1 MSFNLNFN
9 VMIDTQQVSIYGK
22 SNQAHIDNS
31 KPSVIFI
38 HGVLNDHS
46 VWDAVLSP
54 LATSFLGGINVIA
67 IDLPGHNHSTGQ
79 PPASVEE
86 AADTLL
92 AWLDSAGI
100 ERVALVG
107 HSFGSLIALE
117 AAARA
122 PARVIHVALLGTASP
137 MRVSPV
143 LLEASVNDPIAAIDM
158 VNNFSF
164 SQKPPPPPELMQHVF
179 AQSQQKPNESTPAAS
194 TNIFHIGLNAC
205 NTYQNATSA
214 ITKVAAPLLFIVG
227 DKDKMTPPKA
237 AQVLVDAATQ
247 AGQFVTQVN
256 VDAGHQMMAELPL
269 KIVHA
274 LQTFLQK

>member
-9 VMIDTQQVSIYGK
+9 VMIDAQQVSIYGK

-46 VWDAVLSP
+46 VWDTVLSP
-54 LATSFLGGINVIA
+54 LATSILGGINAIA
-67 IDLPGHNHSTGQ
+67 IDLPGHSLSTGQ
-79 PPASVEE
+79 APATVEE

-92 AWLDSAGI
+92 AMLSSAGI
-100 ERVALVG
+100 ERAALVG

-122 PARVIHVALLGTASP
+122 PGRVTHAALLGTASP

-143 LLEASVNDPIAAIDM
+143 LLEESVNNPMAAIDM

-164 SQKPPPPPELMQHVF
+164 SQKPPPPAELMQHVF
-179 AQSQQKPNESTPAAS
+179 AKSQNMPMRDEN
-194 TNIFHIGLNAC
+194 TNIFHTGLNAC
-205 NTYQNATSA
+205 NSYQNATSA
-214 ITKVAAPLLFIVG
+214 ITIVSAPLLFIVG

-237 AQVLVDAATQ
+237 AQVLIDVAMQ
-247 AGQFVTQVN
+247 AGKSVTQVN
-256 VDAGHQMMAELPL
+256 VDAGHAMMVEAPV
-269 KIVHA
+269 KIVQA
-274 LQTFLQK
+274 LHEFLQK

>member
-9 VMIDTQQVSIYGK
+9 VMIDAQQVSIYGK

-46 VWDAVLSP
+46 VWDDVLLP

-67 IDLPGHNHSTGQ
+67 IDLPGHSHSTGQ

-100 ERVALVG
+100 ERVALAG

-122 PARVIHVALLGTASP
+122 PARVTHVALLGTASP
-137 MRVSPV
+137 MRVSPM
-143 LLEASVNDPIAAIDM
+143 LLESSVNDPIAAIDM

-164 SQKPPPPPELMQHVF
+164 SQKPPPPPELMQQVF
-179 AQSQQKPNESTPAAS
+179 AKGQHKSASDAA
-194 TNIFHIGLNAC
+194 TNIFHTGLNAC
-205 NTYQNATSA
+205 NSYQNATSA
-214 ITKVAAPLLFIVG
+214 ITKVTAPLLFIVG

-237 AQVLVDAATQ
+237 AQVLVVAAMQ
-247 AGQFVTQVN
+247 AGKSVTQVN
-256 VDAGHQMMAELPL
+256 VVAGHAMMVEAPV
-269 KIVHA
+269 KIVQALHA
-274 LQTFLQK
+274 FLQK

>member
-9 VMIDTQQVSIYGK
+9 VMIDAQQVSIYGK

-46 VWDAVLSP
+46 VWDDVLLP

-67 IDLPGHNHSTGQ
+67 IDLPGHSHSTGQ

-100 ERVALVG
+100 ERVALAG

-122 PARVIHVALLGTASP
+122 PARVTHVALLGTASP
-137 MRVSPV
+137 MRVSPM
-143 LLEASVNDPIAAIDM
+143 LLESSVNDPIAAIDM

-164 SQKPPPPPELMQHVF
+164 SLKPPPPPELMQQVF
-179 AQSQQKPNESTPAAS
+179 AKGQHKSASDAA
-194 TNIFHIGLNAC
+194 TNIFHTGLNAC
-205 NTYQNATSA
+205 NSYQNATSA
-214 ITKVAAPLLFIVG
+214 ITKVTAPLLFIVG

-237 AQVLVDAATQ
+237 AQVLVVAAMQ
-247 AGQFVTQVN
+247 AGKSVTQVN
-256 VDAGHQMMAELPL
+256 VVAGHAMMVEAPV
-269 KIVHA
+269 KIVQALHA
-274 LQTFLQK
+274 FLQK

>member
-1 MSFNLNFN
+1 MSFNLHFN
-9 VMIDTQQVSIYGK
+9 VNRDANQLSIYGQ
-22 SNQAHIDNS
+22 SSLAHIDAS
-31 KPSVIFI
+31 KPTVIFI

-54 LATSFLGGINVIA
+54 LATSMLGGINAIA
-67 IDLPGHNHSTGQ
+67 IDLPGHGLSTGQ
-79 PPASVEE
+79 APATVEE

-92 AWLDSAGI
+92 AMLSSAGI
-100 ERVALVG
+100 ERAALVG

-122 PARVIHVALLGTASP
+122 PDRVTHVALLGTASP

-143 LLEASVNDPIAAIDM
+143 LLEASVNDPMAAIDM

-164 SQKPPPPPELMQHVF
+164 SQKPPPPPELMQQVF
-179 AQSQQKPNESTPAAS
+179 AKSQNKSAPDTA
-194 TNIFHIGLNAC
+194 TNIFHTGLNAC

-214 ITKVAAPLLFIVG
+214 ITKVTAPLLFIVG

-237 AQVLVDAATQ
+237 AQVLVDAAMQ
-247 AGQFVTQVN
+247 AGKSVTQVN
-256 VDAGHQMMAELPL
+256 VDAGHAMMVEAPV
-269 KIVHA
+269 KIVQALHA
-274 LQTFLQK
+274 FLQK

>member
-1 MSFNLNFN
+1 MHFN
-9 VMIDTQQVSIYGK
+9 VNRDANQQSIYGQ
-22 SNQAHIDNS
+22 SSLAHIDAS
-31 KPSVIFI
+31 KPTVIFI

-54 LATSFLGGINVIA
+54 LATSMLGGINAIA
-67 IDLPGHNHSTGQ
+67 IDLPGHGHSTGQ
-79 PPASVEE
+79 APATVEE

-92 AWLDSAGI
+92 AMLDASGI
-100 ERVALVG
+100 ARAALVG

-122 PARVIHVALLGTASP
+122 PGRVTHVGLLGTASP

-143 LLEASVNDPIAAIDM
+143 LLEASVNDPMAAIDM

-164 SQKPPPPPELMQHVF
+164 SQKPPPPPDLMQHVF

-194 TNIFHIGLNAC
+194 TNIFHTGLNAC
-205 NTYQNATSA
+205 NSYQNATSA
-214 ITKVAAPLLFIVG
+214 ITKVTAPLLFIVG

-237 AQVLVDAATQ
+237 AQVLVDAAMQ
-247 AGQFVTQVN
+247 AGKSVTQVN
-256 VDAGHQMMAELPL
+256 VDAGHAMMVESHS
-269 KIVHA
+269 KIVQALHA
-274 LQTFLQK
+274 FLQK

>member
-1 MSFNLNFN
+1 MHFN
-9 VMIDTQQVSIYGK
+9 VNRDANQLSIYGQ
-22 SNQAHIDNS
+22 SSLTQIDAS
-31 KPSVIFI
+31 KPTVIFI

-54 LATSFLGGINVIA
+54 LATSLSGGINAIA
-67 IDLPGHNHSTGQ
+67 IDLPGHGHSTGQ
-79 PPASVEE
+79 APATVEE

-92 AWLDSAGI
+92 AMLSSAGI
-100 ERVALVG
+100 ERAALVG

-122 PARVIHVALLGTASP
+122 PGRVTHAALLGTASP

-143 LLEASVNDPIAAIDM
+143 LLEESVNNPMAAIDM

-179 AQSQQKPNESTPAAS
+179 AKSQHKSAPDVA

-205 NTYQNATSA
+205 NSYQNATLA
-214 ITKVAAPLLFIVG
+214 ITKVTAPILFIVG

-237 AQVLVDAATQ
+237 AQVLVDAAMQ
-247 AGQFVTQVN
+247 AGKSVTQVS
-256 VDAGHQMMAELPL
+256 VDAGHQMMVEAPS
-269 KIVHA
+269 KIVQALHA
-274 LQTFLQK
+274 FLQK